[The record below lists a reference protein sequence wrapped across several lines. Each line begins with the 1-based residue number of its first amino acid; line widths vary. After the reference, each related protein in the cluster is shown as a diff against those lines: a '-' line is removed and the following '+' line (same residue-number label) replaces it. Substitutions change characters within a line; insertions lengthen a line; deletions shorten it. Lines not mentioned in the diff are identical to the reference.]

1 MGKNFLTSRTLNRQ
15 QIDAVEHKKGP
26 LLIIAGAGTGKTT
39 VITER
44 IKYLISSG
52 LARPNEILALSFT
65 EKASFEMVER
75 VDQEMP
81 YGYTQ
86 MWISTFHSFC
96 DKVLRAE
103 ALEVG
108 LNPRYRLLTGAESV
122 GLLRENIFELG
133 LSYFRPLGNPNKFL
147 DAILKHFSRLQDEDI
162 APGEYIAWVN
172 SKIKTLNSKP
182 DKEEK
187 LEIEK
192 WSELAQAYKKFD
204 KIKIR
209 EGLMDFGD
217 LIVKTLDLFRK
228 RPNIL
233 SRYREQ
239 FKYILV
245 DEFQDT
251 NFAQNELAILLS
263 GNRAN
268 ITVCGDDDQSIY
280 RFRGAAVSN
289 IFQFRRTFPKAKVVV
304 LTKNYRSI
312 QKILDASY
320 KLIQNNNPDRLEAIE
335 GIEKKLSCD
344 LESDSGGVFFI
355 HAQRGEE
362 EAELVAKKVLELV
375 DLENFEFRD
384 FAVLVRANNQAE
396 AFVRAF
402 SRAGVPYQFLGPG
415 RLFRQPEVVDF
426 ISYLKV
432 LYDPTDSVSFYR
444 VLSLDYLKLDSRDV
458 SFIGSYAKKN
468 NMSLYEAAERV
479 GEINNISEKSKKKVL
494 DLVKIIKRHL
504 GLIKKETAG
513 QILYYFLEDTGI
525 IKNLVDPSSEKA
537 ESEAK
542 NISKFFDKLKSFETD
557 YEKADVYS
565 VVDWVDLS
573 MELGESPLASTE
585 DWGENNAVNI
595 LTVHSSKGLEFPVVF
610 LVNLVEQRFPSVE
623 RREPI
628 PIPDDLIKET
638 LPSGDYHLQEERRLF
653 YVGMTRAQKYLF
665 FSAADY
671 YSEGKRQRRLSP
683 FLFEALG
690 EDISFLEQKSVK
702 QLSFLDYSGE
712 KKAGLSGSQVRHVV
726 YYLSYSQIR
735 TFEICPLHYKLSY
748 ILKIP
753 TSPSPSMSLGT
764 SVHETLKD
772 FYNLVKLGRKPSKK
786 LLEEIFEDDWITA
799 GYKSKR
805 HEKEA
810 FEKALVFLREY
821 YDKEFDYA
829 NLPVLVEQDFSI
841 PLYEETESGREK
853 VRIGGK
859 MDRVDLLS
867 NGGIEI
873 VDYKTGEKIPT
884 QKEADKDL
892 QLSIYALAAT
902 GINTEPFGKDV
913 EDIKL
918 SLYYFEDQ
926 TKIVTKRSRAQ
937 LEEAKKRIFE
947 VKREIEKSDFR
958 CSGNYI
964 CRNCEYS
971 IFCKADF

>member
-1 MGKNFLTSRTLNRQ
+1 MTSRNLNKQ

-52 LARPNEILALSFT
+52 LAKPNEILALSFT

-108 LNPRYRLLTGAESV
+108 LNPRYRLLTEAESI

-182 DKEEK
+182 DNGEK

-204 KIKIR
+204 EIKIR
-209 EGLMDFGD
+209 KGLMDFGD

-263 GNRAN
+263 GNQAN

-320 KLIQNNNPDRLEAIE
+320 KLIQNNNPDRLEVIE
-335 GIEKKLSCD
+335 GIDKKLSCD
-344 LESDSGGVFFI
+344 LENDSGGVFFI

-375 DLENFEFRD
+375 DSENFDFRD

-396 AFVRAF
+396 SFVRAF

-444 VLSLDYLKLDSRDV
+444 VLSLDHLKIDSRDV

-468 NMSLYEAAERV
+468 NMSLYEAAECV
-479 GEINNISEKSKKKVL
+479 GEINNISEQSKEKVL
-494 DLVKIIKRHL
+494 NLVRIIKHHL

-513 QILYYFLEDTGI
+513 QILYYFLEETGI

-537 ESEAK
+537 ENEAK

-557 YEKADVYS
+557 YERADVYS
-565 VVDWVDLS
+565 VVDWIDLS

-610 LVNLVEQRFPSVE
+610 LVNLVEQRFPSIE
-623 RREPI
+623 RRELI
-628 PIPDDLIKET
+628 PIPDELIKET

-671 YSEGKRQRRLSP
+671 YSDGKRQRRLSP

-690 EDISFLEQKSVK
+690 EDISFLEQKNAK

-712 KKAGLSGSQVRHVV
+712 NKAGLSSSRVKHVV

-748 ILKIP
+748 VLKIP
-753 TSPSPSMSLGT
+753 TSPSPSMSFGT

-772 FYNLVKLGRKPSKK
+772 FYNLVKSGRKPGKK
-786 LLEEIFEDDWITA
+786 LLEEILKDDWIRA

-810 FEKALVFLREY
+810 FEKALIFLREY

-829 NLPVLVEQDFSI
+829 NLPILVEQDFSI

-873 VDYKTGEKIPT
+873 VDYKTGEEIPT

-902 GINTEPFGKDV
+902 CINTEPFGKNV

-926 TKIVTKRSRAQ
+926 TKIVTKRSKAQ
-937 LEEAKKRIFE
+937 LEEAKKKIFE
-947 VKREIEKSDFR
+947 VKKEIENSDFR
-958 CSGNYI
+958 CSGSYI

-971 IFCKADF
+971 MFCKTDF